1 VIRPAVESALAVARS
16 GLTADPVVPPPPALR
31 PFLGFAKQTPQSL
44 RAIARVVEGD
54 EDFRARVAG
63 EVDEAKV
70 GRAGWLWLSRPEGWA
85 DELEALES
93 ASAARTADEQEARA
107 ERAASR
113 RLAVVEAAAR
123 RSESEAEAQRV
134 ELEATRAD
142 LETERALRARAEARL
157 VELESQVANL
167 AAARADAI
175 RNLKRVEARLV
186 DRSTEVNTLRARN
199 RALEAGAAERDSDRS
214 SPAAAEGPAPRPP
227 EAATPRPRPAAP
239 AGEARPA
246 PEAAAP
252 RPRPAAPA
260 GEARPAPEPAAPRP
274 RPAAPAGEARAA
286 PEPERAA
293 IATELARAAEGAA
306 AVANG
311 LSALARLLDSAPA
324 ATGPA
329 PDLAPAPGPVAEPGP
344 LPARRV
350 PIVLPGGVFDDS
362 PEAAEHLLR
371 TPGVTL
377 IVDGY
382 NVTMTGWP
390 ELAAGEQRRRLVT
403 ALQGLAART
412 ATRSEVVF
420 DGAAVDPSLVPTAGR
435 QLVRVR
441 FSSPGVEADDV
452 VLDLVERLPAAT
464 PLVVASSDKRVREG
478 AKRLGAN
485 LLHARQLLDLLR
497 R

>member
-16 GLTADPVVPPPPALR
+16 GVTADPVVPPPPALR
-31 PFLGFAKQTPQSL
+31 PYLGFAKQTPQSL
-44 RAIARVVEGD
+44 RAIARVVDGD
-54 EDFRARVAG
+54 ENFRARVAA

-85 DELEALES
+85 GELEALES
-93 ASAARTADEQEARA
+93 ESAARTADEQEARA
-107 ERAASR
+107 ERAAAR

-123 RSESEAEAQRV
+123 RAESQAEAHRV
-134 ELEATRAD
+134 ELEAARVELAS
-142 LETERALRARAEARL
+142 ERVLRAGAEARL
-157 VELESQVANL
+157 AELEAQVADL
-167 AAARADAI
+167 GAARADAI

-199 RALEAGAAERDSDRS
+199 RALEADAAARESTRS
-214 SPAAAEGPAPRPP
+214 SPAAADDPASRTP
-227 EAATPRPRPAAP
+227 EATSRSSPTAPAA
-239 AGEARPA
+239 ETRSA
-246 PEAAAP
+246 PD
-252 RPRPAAPA
+252 
-260 GEARPAPEPAAPRP
+260 
-274 RPAAPAGEARAA
+274 
-286 PEPERAA
+286 RAA
-293 IATELARAAEGAA
+293 IAAELARAADGAA
-306 AVANG
+306 AVADG
-311 LSALARLLDSAPA
+311 LSALARLLDAAPA
-324 ATGPA
+324 GTAAA
-329 PDLAPAPGPVAEPGP
+329 PDLVAAPSVGAEPDAA
-344 LPARRV
+344 PARRA
-350 PIVLPGGVFDDS
+350 PLVLPGGLFDDS

-371 TPGVTL
+371 TPGVAL

-420 DGAAVDPSLVPTAGR
+420 DGADVDPTLVPKAGR

-441 FSSPGVEADDV
+441 FSPPGVEADDV

>member
-1 VIRPAVESALAVARS
+1 MIRPAVESALAVARS

-93 ASAARTADEQEARA
+93 ESAARTADEQEARA

-123 RSESEAEAQRV
+123 RSESEAEAQRI

-142 LETERALRARAEARL
+142 LETERALRARAEARV

-199 RALEAGAAERDSDRS
+199 RALEADAAERGSDRS
-214 SPAAAEGPAPRPP
+214 TPAAAEGPAPRPP
-227 EAATPRPRPAAP
+227 EAATPGPRPAT
-239 AGEARPA
+239 
-246 PEAAAP
+246 
-252 RPRPAAPA
+252 PA
-260 GEARPAPEPAAPRP
+260 GEARPAPEPD
-274 RPAAPAGEARAA
+274 
-286 PEPERAA
+286 RAA

-324 ATGPA
+324 GTGPA
-329 PDLAPAPGPVAEPGP
+329 PDLAPDPGPAAEPGP
-344 LPARRV
+344 VPARRV
-350 PIVLPGGVFDDS
+350 PIVLPGGMFDDS

-412 ATRSEVVF
+412 ATHSEVVF

>member
-31 PFLGFAKQTPQSL
+31 PYLGFAKQTPQSL

-93 ASAARTADEQEARA
+93 ESAARTADEQEARA

-123 RSESEAEAQRV
+123 RSESEAEAHRI

-142 LETERALRARAEARL
+142 LATERALRARAEARL
-157 VELESQVANL
+157 VELEAQVSNL

-199 RALEAGAAERDSDRS
+199 RALEADVAARDSNPSSSAAAER
-214 SPAAAEGPAPRPP
+214 PAPRPP

-246 PEAAAP
+246 PAP
-252 RPRPAAPA
+252 D
-260 GEARPAPEPAAPRP
+260 
-274 RPAAPAGEARAA
+274 
-286 PEPERAA
+286 RAA
-293 IATELARAAEGAA
+293 IAAELARAADGAA
-306 AVANG
+306 AVADG
-311 LSALARLLDSAPA
+311 LSALARLLDAAPA

-329 PDLAPAPGPVAEPGP
+329 PGLAPVPGVTAEPGP

-350 PIVLPGGVFDDS
+350 PVVLPGGMFDDS

-420 DGAAVDPSLVPTAGR
+420 DGADVDPSLVPTAGR

-464 PLVVASSDKRVREG
+464 PLVVASSDKRVRDG

>member
-1 VIRPAVESALAVARS
+1 MIRPAVESALAVARS
-16 GLTADPVVPPPPALR
+16 GLTDDPVVPPPPALR
-31 PFLGFAKQTPQSL
+31 PYLGFAKQTPQSL

-54 EDFRARVAG
+54 DNFRARVAA

-85 DELEALES
+85 GELEALE
-93 ASAARTADEQEARA
+93 AESAARSADEQEARA
-107 ERAASR
+107 ERAAAR

-134 ELEATRAD
+134 ELEAARVELAS
-142 LETERALRARAEARL
+142 ERALRARAEAHL
-157 VELESQVANL
+157 ADLEAQVSDL
-167 AAARADAI
+167 GAARADAI

-199 RALEAGAAERDSDRS
+199 RALEADAATRESTRASSAGGAG
-214 SPAAAEGPAPRPP
+214 GPATRTP
-227 EAATPRPRPAAP
+227 EATPRPRPTAP
-239 AGEARPA
+239 AREARPA
-246 PEAAAP
+246 PD
-252 RPRPAAPA
+252 RT
-260 GEARPAPEPAAPRP
+260 
-274 RPAAPAGEARAA
+274 
-286 PEPERAA
+286 A
-293 IATELARAAEGAA
+293 IAAELARAADGAA
-306 AVANG
+306 AVADG
-311 LSALARLLDSAPA
+311 LAALARLLDAAPA
-324 ATGPA
+324 AAGAA
-329 PDLAPAPGPVAEPGP
+329 PDLTADPGLGDEPGAV
-344 LPARRV
+344 PARRV
-350 PIVLPGGVFDDS
+350 PLVLPGGMFDDS

-382 NVTMTGWP
+382 NVTMAGWP

-412 ATRSEVVF
+412 ATHSEVVF
-420 DGAAVDPSLVPTAGR
+420 DGAAVDAALVPTAGR

-441 FSSPGVEADDV
+441 FSPPGVEADDV